1 MIFRRNI
8 YSKKNAMQ
16 TNSDLSKDENV
27 KPKLF
32 YFINSEQ
39 YLSYYSGNRFGSKG
53 IRTWPSKYLF

>member
-1 MIFRRNI
+1 MIFRHNI

-32 YFINSEQ
+32 YFINS
-39 YLSYYSGNRFGSKG
+39 
-53 IRTWPSKYLF
+53 